1 MQKFPSISL
10 RHRKKG
16 IKMERIPKTGEFYRH
31 FKDKLY
37 QIVAV
42 AKHSETGE
50 AMVVYQA
57 LYGDYGVFVRPL
69 SMFISEVDHEKYPKV
84 KQKYRFERVE
94 LSKKQTNTELAKDRE
109 DSLSEGGNEEEVLE
123 EAGLSPLLLPFVE
136 AQDYGQRLE
145 ILNAMKDKI
154 GQQELDILYVAL
166 DLPERGG
173 DVKEQLAAIENYLR
187 MQKKFDGNRLR

>member
-1 MQKFPSISL
+1 
-10 RHRKKG
+10 
-16 IKMERIPKTGEFYRH
+16 MERIPKTGEFYRH

-50 AMVVYQA
+50 SMVVYQA
-57 LYGDYGVFVRPL
+57 LYGDYGVYVRPL
-69 SMFISEVDHEKYPKV
+69 SMFVSEVDHKKYPDV

-94 LSKKQTNTELAKDRE
+94 LSGKQEGAGFIENGEVSLPENRTEAEKKALN
-109 DSLSEGGNEEEVLE
+109 
-123 EAGLSPLLLPFVE
+123 PLLLPFVE

-173 DVKEQLAAIENYLR
+173 DVKEQLAAIENYLQ

>member
-1 MQKFPSISL
+1 
-10 RHRKKG
+10 
-16 IKMERIPKTGEFYRH
+16 MERIPKTGEFYRH

-37 QIVAV
+37 QIVVV

-50 AMVVYQA
+50 FMVVYQA
-57 LYGDYGVFVRPL
+57 LYGDYGVYVRPL
-69 SMFISEVDHEKYPKV
+69 SMFVSEVDHEKYPGV

-94 LSKKQTNTELAKDRE
+94 LSENQASAGLIENRE
-109 DSLSEGGNEEEVLE
+109 ISLPENRKEAEE

-173 DVKEQLAAIENYLR
+173 DVKEQLAAIENYLQ
-187 MQKKFDGNRLR
+187 MQKKYDGNRLR

>member
-1 MQKFPSISL
+1 
-10 RHRKKG
+10 
-16 IKMERIPKTGEFYRH
+16 MERIPKTGEFYRH

-123 EAGLSPLLLPFVE
+123 EAVLSPLLLPFVE